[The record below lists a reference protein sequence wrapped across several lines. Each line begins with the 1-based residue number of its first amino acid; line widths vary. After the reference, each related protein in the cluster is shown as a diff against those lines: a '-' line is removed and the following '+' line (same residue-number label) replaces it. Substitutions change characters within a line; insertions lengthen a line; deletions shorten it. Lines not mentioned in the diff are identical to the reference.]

1 MSDGPALG
9 IRPLSAA
16 LGARI
21 DGIDARAELDADTVR
36 AIRAAWLR
44 FGLLVF
50 RGQALDPPR
59 LVAFTRRFG
68 EPVVYTRACNACDG
82 QPEVLVLSNV
92 VKDGK
97 PIGAALSGRYWH
109 TDGHYLACPPAGTL
123 LFGAEIPAVGGDTH
137 FVNMTAAY
145 RALPAWVRTQIDGR
159 TFVMDR
165 VQTLPFHYP
174 QRPAP
179 PPDQKQAWPD
189 MPQPVVR
196 THPETGENA
205 LYIGGVVPWRI
216 VGMEQRLSDAL
227 MAHLH
232 AIAFDEARFGYRHR
246 WRAGDLLMWDNR
258 CLAHRAT
265 DYDMVR
271 HRRTMYRTTI
281 AGDRPRYVRGAA
293 QPGFRRPRSDIRR
306 RIPASAQPAVI
317 ALDGPEMRRIVE
329 HDSQA
334 PRVLPQRTLDVGE
347 HGAEDVAMK
356 RIVEVQHRRRAGQ
369 AKAPGVAMQQAD
381 AAAIGVGQRAADVRL
396 RGAMQPIGGLDADQ
410 RAKRKACGDDD
421 RAPHAGAVIDEHVV
435 GRDVQV
441 AQHAA
446 ECADRARVVVVAA
459 VPFGDE
465 RFDRYEAAAA
475 DAQAPFE
482 RRVAQPIERDA
493 RREAGAAP
501 APRACEAAS
510 LSRQIA
516 DRILEHR
523 TRP

>member
-179 PPDQKQAWPD
+179 PPD
-189 MPQPVVR
+189 
-196 THPETGENA
+196 
-205 LYIGGVVPWRI
+205 
-216 VGMEQRLSDAL
+216 
-227 MAHLH
+227 
-232 AIAFDEARFGYRHR
+232 
-246 WRAGDLLMWDNR
+246 
-258 CLAHRAT
+258 
-265 DYDMVR
+265 
-271 HRRTMYRTTI
+271 
-281 AGDRPRYVRGAA
+281 
-293 QPGFRRPRSDIRR
+293 
-306 RIPASAQPAVI
+306 
-317 ALDGPEMRRIVE
+317 
-329 HDSQA
+329 
-334 PRVLPQRTLDVGE
+334 
-347 HGAEDVAMK
+347 
-356 RIVEVQHRRRAGQ
+356 
-369 AKAPGVAMQQAD
+369 
-381 AAAIGVGQRAADVRL
+381 
-396 RGAMQPIGGLDADQ
+396 
-410 RAKRKACGDDD
+410 
-421 RAPHAGAVIDEHVV
+421 
-435 GRDVQV
+435 
-441 AQHAA
+441 
-446 ECADRARVVVVAA
+446 
-459 VPFGDE
+459 
-465 RFDRYEAAAA
+465 
-475 DAQAPFE
+475 
-482 RRVAQPIERDA
+482 
-493 RREAGAAP
+493 
-501 APRACEAAS
+501 
-510 LSRQIA
+510 
-516 DRILEHR
+516 
-523 TRP
+523 

>member
-109 TDGHYLACPPAGTL
+109 TDGHYMACPPAGTL

-216 VGMEQRLSDAL
+216 VGMEQGLSDAL

-293 QPGFRRPRSDIRR
+293 QPGVS
-306 RIPASAQPAVI
+306 
-317 ALDGPEMRRIVE
+317 
-329 HDSQA
+329 
-334 PRVLPQRTLDVGE
+334 
-347 HGAEDVAMK
+347 
-356 RIVEVQHRRRAGQ
+356 
-369 AKAPGVAMQQAD
+369 
-381 AAAIGVGQRAADVRL
+381 
-396 RGAMQPIGGLDADQ
+396 
-410 RAKRKACGDDD
+410 
-421 RAPHAGAVIDEHVV
+421 
-435 GRDVQV
+435 
-441 AQHAA
+441 
-446 ECADRARVVVVAA
+446 
-459 VPFGDE
+459 
-465 RFDRYEAAAA
+465 
-475 DAQAPFE
+475 
-482 RRVAQPIERDA
+482 
-493 RREAGAAP
+493 
-501 APRACEAAS
+501 
-510 LSRQIA
+510 
-516 DRILEHR
+516 
-523 TRP
+523 